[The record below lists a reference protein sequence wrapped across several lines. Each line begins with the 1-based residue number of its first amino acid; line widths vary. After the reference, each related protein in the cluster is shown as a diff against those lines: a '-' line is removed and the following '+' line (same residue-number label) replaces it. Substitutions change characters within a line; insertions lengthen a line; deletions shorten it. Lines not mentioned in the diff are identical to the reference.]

1 MAVLNIKGFPDELY
15 ERLREQ
21 AKKEH
26 RSISQQVT
34 HLLED
39 AISERAVSERIGQKP
54 KRRSITEL
62 RGLGARIWK
71 GIDAAEYVKK
81 ERDSWDS

>member
-1 MAVLNIKGFPDELY
+1 MEEPMATLNIKGFPEELY

-26 RSISQQVT
+26 RSISQQVI
-34 HLLED
+34 HLLVN
-39 AISERAVSERIGQKP
+39 ATQKP

-62 RGLGARIWK
+62 RGLGADIWK
-71 GIDAAEYVKK
+71 DVDAADYIRK